1 MFMFKTIAATSLLAL
16 SLAAPAAAS
25 GLTDNFD
32 AESPGS
38 TILNYNGFANFDV
51 GNGTV
56 DLLFDPNGFGLA
68 CAGGS
73 GSCVDLDGSTR
84 DGGYLTTKNF
94 YSFNAGDKVTL
105 SFDLSGNMRQAG
117 DDNFLAGFS
126 FQAPVDVLGYTL
138 SGGYFPG
145 GPFDFLNSSGVSSS
159 STIGQA
165 KPFTT
170 YILSFTAGSAGA
182 LKAYVGT
189 DSNDNIGPI
198 LDNFSL
204 NIAGGVPEP
213 SQWMLLIL
221 GFGAIG
227 ATMRRKSAAVRYA

>member
-1 MFMFKTIAATSLLAL
+1 MFKTFAATSLFAL

-68 CAGGS
+68 CAGSS
-73 GSCVDLDGSTR
+73 GSCVDLDGSTS
-84 DGGYLTTKNF
+84 DGGQLTTKAF

-105 SFDLSGNMRQAG
+105 SFDLSGNMRQGG
-117 DDNFLAGFS
+117 DDGFSAGFT
-126 FQAPVDVLGYTL
+126 FQNPIDVLAYTL
-138 SGGYFPG
+138 GGGYG
-145 GPFDFLNSSGVSSS
+145 AAGPFDFFNTPSIATST
-159 STIGQA
+159 TIGQA

-170 YILSFTAGSAGA
+170 YSLSFTAGQAGA
-182 LKAYVGT
+182 LKAFIGT
-189 DSNDNIGPI
+189 SSNDNVGPI
-198 LDNFSL
+198 LDNFAL
-204 NIAGGVPEP
+204 TIAAGVPEP
-213 SQWMLLIL
+213 SQWLLLIL
-221 GFGAIG
+221 GFGAVG